1 MTKKVRDAMTSE
13 ALAVAPGDSLRHA
26 AEMMKQHDV
35 GSLPV
40 VDDGRL
46 VGIVTDRDI
55 VVRAVAS
62 EPSPGDVIVEQI
74 ASSEPVAVQHGQDLT
89 DALEMMAYHRVRR
102 LPVVADGRLVGMI
115 AQADVAIEAKEKNAG
130 AMLESISQPAHPT

>member
-1 MTKKVRDAMTSE
+1 M
-13 ALAVAPGDSLRHA
+13 
-26 AEMMKQHDV
+26 
-35 GSLPV
+35 
-40 VDDGRL
+40 
-46 VGIVTDRDI
+46 
-55 VVRAVAS
+55 RAVAS